1 MDVPGRKLVAPGR
14 LDQSR
19 GFPKP
24 RPEANQAATEPVKA
38 PMPRIDRY
46 ILSQFLTLFGFFA
59 LVLVSVYWINR
70 AVSLFEQL
78 ISDGQTALV
87 VLEFTAL
94 TLPLVISVV
103 LPIAAFAASAY
114 GTNRLSSESELVAM
128 QGGGMSPWRLARP
141 VLVFGVLVGLMVALL
156 VHALVPMAR
165 GRLADRQAEIA
176 QNVTAQFLRAGSFQY
191 PVDGVT
197 LFIREIAP
205 DGRLVDFFLE
215 DARRPGQQTTYTATE
230 ALLVKTGDGPR
241 LVLMQGM
248 VQNLRQPSG
257 GERQDGPNLSVTRF
271 SELAYDLGSLI
282 DSDSTRTRDLRAYST
297 PRLLRPDAAL
307 LEATGATPDKARAE
321 AHERLAKPFQAPVA
335 AMLGFSMLLLG
346 GFSRFGVWRQVI
358 WAVLALIVVQF
369 LATAAENQVARDA
382 TRWPLIWV
390 SPLVGAAICTAVL
403 WLAAKPRRL
412 RRRQEGKP

>member
-1 MDVPGRKLVAPGR
+1 MPAQPLIISGSVTA
-14 LDQSR
+14 
-19 GFPKP
+19 
-24 RPEANQAATEPVKA
+24 KA

-128 QGGGMSPWRLARP
+128 QAAGMSPWRLARP
-141 VLVFGVLVGLMVALL
+141 VLVFGLLVAVMVAML
-156 VHALVPMAR
+156 VHSLVPLAR
-165 GRLADRQAEIA
+165 ARLAERQAEIA

-191 PVDGVT
+191 PVRGVT
-197 LFIREIAP
+197 LYIRQIAN
-205 DGRLVDFFLE
+205 DGRLLDFFLE
-215 DARRPGQQTTYTATE
+215 DGRDPGNQTTYTASEALVVRTE
-230 ALLVKTGDGPR
+230 AGPR

-248 VQNLRQPSG
+248 VQSLSRAGGRQS
-257 GERQDGPNLSVTRF
+257 LAVTRF
-271 SELAYDLGSLI
+271 SELAYDLATLI
-282 DSDSTRTRDLRAYST
+282 NPEASRKRDLRTYST
-297 PRLLRPDAAL
+297 RQLLQPDAAL
-307 LEATGATPDKARAE
+307 LEATGATPAAARAE

-335 AMLGFSMLLLG
+335 AMLGFATLLVG
-346 GFSRFGVWRQVI
+346 GFSRFGVWRQVG
-358 WAVLALIVVQF
+358 WAVVALILVQ
-369 LATAAENQVARDA
+369 LLTNWAANRAGDNPAQ
-382 TRWPLIWV
+382 WPLV
-390 SPLVGAAICTAVL
+390 YLPAVVGAAICVL
-403 WLAAKPRRL
+403 LLMVAAGPCRPLWSRL
-412 RRRQEGKP
+412 RGKTQDAGEGTP